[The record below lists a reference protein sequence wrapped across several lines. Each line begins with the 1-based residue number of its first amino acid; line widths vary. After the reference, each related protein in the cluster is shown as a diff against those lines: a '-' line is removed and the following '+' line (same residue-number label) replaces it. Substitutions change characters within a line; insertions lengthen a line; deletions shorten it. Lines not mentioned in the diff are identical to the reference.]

1 MAFDATTGRTGRVRD
16 DARKPKRES
25 ARNDRSTGAQAG
37 WIGLDVAGHRGTIS
51 PRRVLPVLIVVLL
64 VALGV
69 ASLRIDLLRLRYALA
84 DATLEEQRLLD
95 DERMLTAARRRL
107 RDPVHLAR
115 LADELG
121 FVPPDSQTTL
131 APAPSYGQAPVLAA
145 IGAGASHRPDR
156 P

>member
-1 MAFDATTGRTGRVRD
+1 MAFGATSGRTGRVRD
-16 DARKPKRES
+16 EGGKAERKSP
-25 ARNDRSTGAQAG
+25 RNGRGMAAQMG
-37 WIGLDVAGHRGTIS
+37 WIGLDVTHRRGTIS

-69 ASLRIDLLRLRYALA
+69 ASLRIELLRLRYALA
-84 DATLEEQRLLD
+84 AATLEEQRLLD

-115 LADELG
+115 SAEGLG
-121 FVPPDSQTTL
+121 FVAPDSQTTL
-131 APAPSYGQAPVLAA
+131 APAPSYEQAPVLAA
-145 IGAGASHRPDR
+145 IGASASHRPDR